1 MSSSN
6 AAAIRRRVTAPQQTA
21 TIKPPPAP
29 TPVQKQVREKQTGLT
44 IQEFISTLDKR
55 VVSLEES
62 INNTIKDTSEP
73 TVTDIIDEFNSRF
86 DMFATELA
94 DIKDAMIKLQTYT
107 MDVNKMLLD
116 ERIDILSEVN
126 PNQRTKTVGQD
137 TDLTSVVSLGANTIN
152 TEHTSVDMREL
163 VKEEMDKE
171 EN

>member
-6 AAAIRRRVTAPQQTA
+6 AAAIRRRVTAPQQIA
-21 TIKPPPAP
+21 TVKPPPTP

-163 VKEEMDKE
+163 VQEEMDKD